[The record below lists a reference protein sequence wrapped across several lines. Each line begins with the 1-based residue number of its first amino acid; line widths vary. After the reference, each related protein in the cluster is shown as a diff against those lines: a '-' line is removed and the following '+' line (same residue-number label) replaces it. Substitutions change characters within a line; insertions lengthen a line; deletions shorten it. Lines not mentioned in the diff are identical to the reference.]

1 MCNVTK
7 HIISD
12 MIWPNLRTNL
22 CVYLD
27 SNLAPRGKKDQFSG
41 LETTTK
47 YIYIRQLFQN
57 RFFKSTTHN
66 DPGSILS
73 NFYFTV
79 LL

>member
-27 SNLAPRGKKDQFSG
+27 SNLAPRGKRTNFQVLKQQLS
-41 LETTTK
+41 T
-47 YIYIRQLFQN
+47 YRVLFQQ
-57 RFFKSTTHN
+57 T
-66 DPGSILS
+66 L
-73 NFYFTV
+73 
-79 LL
+79 